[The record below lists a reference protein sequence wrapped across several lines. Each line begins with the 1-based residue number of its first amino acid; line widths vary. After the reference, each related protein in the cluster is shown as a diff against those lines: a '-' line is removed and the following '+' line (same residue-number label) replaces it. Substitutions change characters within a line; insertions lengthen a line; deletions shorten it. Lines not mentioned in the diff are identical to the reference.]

1 MQDVRTNL
9 DALRASAGDEWAAQV
24 DDFDA
29 AVNSFQETV
38 AAIQGDGLVSSIPT
52 IISNVQDID
61 ESWTALQEQIDQR
74 CPTS

>member
-1 MQDVRTNL
+1 MRSG
-9 DALRASAGDEWAAQV
+9 RAQV
-24 DDFDA
+24 MSGLRRSTTSTLRSI
-29 AVNSFQETV
+29 SFQETV